1 MLSPQSTCL
10 DAFYASE
17 PASEPAS
24 EAISHAAAK
33 VAKIGTTS
41 PATGAAVNPCRPV
54 GCWPLAANRALSL
67 HPVQT
72 SVLHIAQGR
81 VWATLGEGVQ
91 PRDAGYGDCFLEAG
105 DALEVQAGQR
115 VVFESVDRVEPVYFS
130 FIPSNMPLAGV
141 NVSSSAIYSGVN
153 AAEAV
158 SQPLGDVVQPWRD
171 LRLALGLASS
181 ALARL
186 TLGLTWGS
194 VLRLG
199 RLGRELKGN
208 VSHFLMRYSH

>member
-1 MLSPQSTCL
+1 MLSPHSTCL

-17 PASEPAS
+17 PT
-24 EAISHAAAK
+24 SHAAAK
-33 VAKIGTTS
+33 VAKMGTTTA
-41 PATGAAVNPCRPV
+41 ATGPVVNPCRPV

-72 SVLHIAQGR
+72 NVLHIAQGR

-105 DALEVQAGQR
+105 DALEVQAGQC
-115 VVFESVDRVEPVYFS
+115 VVFESMDKVNPVYFS
-130 FIPSNMPLAGV
+130 FAPSNRPLAGV
-141 NVSSSAIYSGVN
+141 NVASSAIHLGVN
-153 AAEAV
+153 ELPM
-158 SQPLGDVVQPWRD
+158 SLGGVVQPWRD
-171 LRLALGLASS
+171 LRLALRLASS

-186 TLGLTWGS
+186 ALGLTWGS

-199 RLGRELKGN
+199 RWGAELKGA
-208 VSHFLMRYSH
+208 VGHLILRYPH

>member
-1 MLSPQSTCL
+1 MLSPHSTCL

-17 PASEPAS
+17 PASEAM
-24 EAISHAAAK
+24 SHAAAK
-33 VAKIGTTS
+33 VAKIGATT
-41 PATGAAVNPCRPV
+41 AAADALITTCPPV
-54 GCWPLAANRALSL
+54 GCWPLAAKRALSL

-81 VWATLGEGVQ
+81 VWVTLGEGVQ

-130 FIPSNMPLAGV
+130 FTPSNMPLAGV

-153 AAEAV
+153 AVEAA

-171 LRLALGLASS
+171 LRLALGLASR

-199 RLGRELKGN
+199 RLGRALKGN
-208 VSHFLMRYSH
+208 VSHFLLRYSH

>member
-1 MLSPQSTCL
+1 MLSPHSTCL

-17 PASEPAS
+17 PST
-24 EAISHAAAK
+24 HAAAE
-33 VAKIGTTS
+33 VAKIGATTV
-41 PATGAAVNPCRPV
+41 AAESCRPL
-54 GCWPLAANRALSL
+54 GCWPLTANHALSL
-67 HPVQT
+67 HPAQT

-91 PRDAGYGDCFLEAG
+91 SRDAGYGDCFLETG
-105 DALEVQAGQR
+105 DSLKVQAGQR
-115 VVFESVDRVEPVYFS
+115 VVFESMDTVNPVYFS
-130 FIPSNMPLAGV
+130 FTPSNMPLAGV
-141 NVSSSAIYSGVN
+141 NVTSSAIYLGVN
-153 AAEAV
+153 AMGAA
-158 SQPLGDVVQPWRD
+158 SQPLGDVAQPWRD
-171 LRLALGLASS
+171 LHLALGLASS

-199 RLGRELKGN
+199 RLGTELKGN

>member
-1 MLSPQSTCL
+1 MLSPHSTCL

-17 PASEPAS
+17 PAPQATSTV
-24 EAISHAAAK
+24 AIHAAAK
-33 VAKIGTTS
+33 VAKMGAMT
-41 PATGAAVNPCRPV
+41 ATAESCRPV

-130 FIPSNMPLAGV
+130 FSPSNMPIAGV
-141 NVSSSAIYSGVN
+141 NIASSAIYLGVK
-153 AAEAV
+153 AANEE
-158 SQPLGDVVQPWRD
+158 PLQVGDVVQPWRD
-171 LRLALGLASS
+171 LRLALGLASRAMAS
-181 ALARL
+181 LVV
-186 TLGLTWGS
+186 GLTWGS
-194 VLRLG
+194 VLRLA
-199 RLGRELKGN
+199 RLGAELKSS
-208 VSHFLMRYSH
+208 VSHFLLRYSH